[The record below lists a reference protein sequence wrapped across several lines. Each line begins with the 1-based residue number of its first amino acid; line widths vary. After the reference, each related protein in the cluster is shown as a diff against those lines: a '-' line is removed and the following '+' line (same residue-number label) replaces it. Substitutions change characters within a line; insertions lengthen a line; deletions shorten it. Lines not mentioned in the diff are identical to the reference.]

1 MIELDLPQF
10 FVMILSMVALGTG
23 LGILVDE
30 LRERRMVREVR
41 RNILR
46 CRICGTAYRKEEG
59 QDAVQSC
66 PECASPNPC
75 SRDRRLG

>member
-46 CRICGTAYRKEEG
+46 CRICGTAYRKEG

>member
-1 MIELDLPQF
+1 MIELDIPQF
-10 FVMILSMVALGTG
+10 CTLILVTVAVVVG
-23 LGILVDE
+23 LGVLVDE
-30 LRERRMVREVR
+30 LRERRMSREVR
-41 RNILR
+41 RNIMR
-46 CRICGTAYRKEEG
+46 CRICGTVYRKEG

>member
-1 MIELDLPQF
+1 MIGLDSTQF
-10 FVMILSMVALGTG
+10 FVLILFVVVGGAG
-23 LGILVDE
+23 LGVLVDE
-30 LRERRMVREVR
+30 LREWRMFREVR
-41 RNILR
+41 RNIMR
-46 CRICGTAYRKEEG
+46 CRICGTAYRKEG

>member
-1 MIELDLPQF
+1 MIGLDLTQF
-10 FVMILSMVALGTG
+10 FVMILSVVVGGAG
-23 LGILVDE
+23 LGVLVDE
-30 LRERRMVREVR
+30 LRERRMFREVR
-41 RNILR
+41 RNIMR

>member
-1 MIELDLPQF
+1 MIELDLTQF
-10 FVMILSMVALGTG
+10 FVMILSVALGGAG
-23 LGILVDE
+23 LGVLVDE
-30 LRERRMVREVR
+30 LRERRMSREVR
-41 RNILR
+41 RNIMR
-46 CRICGTAYRKEEG
+46 CRICGTVYRKEG

>member
-46 CRICGTAYRKEEG
+46 CRICGTAYRKEG
-59 QDAVQSC
+59 QEAVQPC

-75 SRDRRLG
+75 GRDRRLG

>member
-10 FVMILSMVALGTG
+10 FVMILSIVAVGTG

-46 CRICGTAYRKEEG
+46 CRICGTA
-59 QDAVQSC
+59 
-66 PECASPNPC
+66 
-75 SRDRRLG
+75 